1 MIPVRSFQGKK
12 CAVYGL
18 ARSGLASVRALQFGG
33 ASVCA
38 WDDRSEAQAAVPAGV
53 DVRPWR
59 EWEWE
64 ALDALI
70 LSPGVPLTHPR
81 PHDIV
86 LKAHECGVEVIGDI
100 ELFAREIRPNPA
112 GEGRAPVIA
121 VTGTNGKST
130 ITTLIGHILNACGYR
145 AVVGGN
151 IGTPV
156 LDLPAPGGKT
166 VYVLEVSSFQ
176 IDLSPSLKP
185 DVAVL
190 SNITPDHLD
199 RHGSME
205 NYAAVK
211 ARLLRQT
218 AADGLRVVGVDD
230 VPSSALFTSL
240 AATGVRTIPVS
251 ARKILSRGIFV
262 LSGDMYEAQASHTAK
277 IMDLIGAAH
286 LPGMHNWQNA
296 ALALAAT
303 RGMVRNV
310 RQLSAAIHTFP
321 GLAHRMEDV
330 GRLGGVRLV
339 NDSKATNAVAASR
352 ALACFEDIYWI
363 AGGRP
368 KSDGIASLEP
378 YFPRMRHAY
387 LIGEAAGAFAA
398 ILQGKVP
405 VSDCGTLEAAFDAAC
420 ADAAASG
427 TASPVVLFSPACAS
441 FDQFRDFEA
450 RGDAFRDLATKAI
463 AADYREAS

>member
-12 CAVYGL
+12 CAVFGL
-18 ARSGLASVRALQFGG
+18 ARSGLASARALQFGG

-38 WDDRSEAQAAVPAGV
+38 WDDRSEARDAVPVGV

-59 EWEWE
+59 EWPWE
-64 ALDALI
+64 ELDALI

-86 LKAHECGVEVIGDI
+86 LKAHESGVEVIGDL
-100 ELFAREIRPNPA
+100 ELFAREIRPNPS
-112 GEGRAPVIA
+112 GEGLAPVIA

-130 ITTLIGHILNACGYR
+130 TTALIGHILNACGYQ
-145 AVVGGN
+145 AAVGGN

-156 LDLPAPGGKT
+156 LDLPRPGGKL

-176 IDLSPSLKP
+176 IDLSPSLRP

-218 AADGLRVVGVDD
+218 AADGVRIVGVDD
-230 VPSSALFTSL
+230 APSSALFTSL
-240 AATGVRTIPVS
+240 AATGMRAVPVS
-251 ARKILSRGIFV
+251 SRKILSRGIFV
-262 LSGDMYEAQASHTAK
+262 LSGTMYEAQASHTARL
-277 IMDLIGAAH
+277 MDLTDAAH
-286 LPGMHNWQNA
+286 LPGAHNWQNA

-310 RQLSAAIHTFP
+310 RQLASAVAEFP

-330 GRLGGVRLV
+330 GHLGAVRLI
-339 NDSKATNAVAASR
+339 NDSKATNAAAAAR
-352 ALACFEDIYWI
+352 ALACYDTIYWI

-368 KSDGIASLEP
+368 KTGGITPLEP
-378 YFPRMRHAY
+378 FFPRIRGAY
-387 LIGEAAGAFAA
+387 LIGEAAAEFSAT
-398 ILQGKVP
+398 LQGKV
-405 VSDCGTLEAAFDAAC
+405 VTQSCGTLQAAFAAAC
-420 ADAAASG
+420 ADAVASG
-427 TASPVVLFSPACAS
+427 APSPVVLFSPACAS

-450 RGDAFRDLATKAI
+450 RGDAFRALAAQAI
-463 AADYREAS
+463 SASYREAS